1 MKKREGPI
9 HAIRKS
15 TEGKIVTYGAVG
27 YTRCGR
33 PVPAALVRELMAHP
47 RRKLVLPLSTVVAYL
62 VANAR
67 KATCG
72 NCRT

>member
-15 TEGKIVTYGAVG
+15 TEGKMVYYGDAG

-33 PVPAALVRELMAHP
+33 PVPAVLVRELRDHP
-47 RRKLVLPLSTVVAYL
+47 RRKLVLPLSTVTAYL
-62 VANAR
+62 VADAR

-72 NCRT
+72 TCRT